1 MEEVK
6 VREWLRVDERSGYGA
21 GYGSGDG
28 DGYGSGYGY
37 GSGSGDGSGDGSGY
51 GYGYGSGYGYGYG
64 SGDGDGSGYG
74 YGIKSFN
81 GKTVYRIDNVPT
93 IITSIHFN
101 LAKGFILNDD
111 LTLTP
116 CHVVKYNGLFAH
128 GETPQKAAEALRAK
142 IFENMDTDE
151 AIEKFCE
158 TFKTGE
164 RYSGHEFFNWHHY
177 LTGSCEM
184 GRKAFVSRHD
194 LDLDKLYTVEEFI
207 ELTEDDYGGEVIKK
221 LKERYE

>member
-1 MEEVK
+1 ME
-6 VREWLRVDERSGYGA
+6 DEKLI
-21 GYGSGDG
+21 
-28 DGYGSGYGY
+28 GYGSGYG
-37 GSGSGDGSGDGSGY
+37 SGY
-51 GYGYGSGYGYGYG
+51 G
-64 SGDGDGSGYG
+64 DV
-74 YGIKSFN
+74 IKSIDS
-81 GKTVYRIDNVPT
+81 KAVHMIDNVPT

-101 LAKGFILNDD
+101 LAKGFILSDD

-128 GETPQKAAEALRAK
+128 GESPQKAAEALRAK

-158 TFKTGE
+158 TFKPGE
-164 RYSGHEFFNWHHY
+164 RYPGHDFFEWHHY

-207 ELTEDDYGGEVIKK
+207 ELTEDDYGSEVIRELKK
-221 LKERYE
+221 KWEEAS